1 MEKYL
6 AEKVADMIDRVVA
19 ENEGNDK
26 LPLVR
31 LKVSEKGRKEVTAF
45 CGIEGE

>member
-1 MEKYL
+1 
-6 AEKVADMIDRVVA
+6 MIDRVTA

-31 LKVSEKGRKEVTAF
+31 LKVRCLCTYMYMIIQGLA
-45 CGIEGE
+45 